1 MEKGNKLVALAIVIS
16 LIACILSTVA
26 IVKMNQ
32 LSNSLDSVNKDLT
45 QIKKWF
51 SIDNV
56 DLYPEGLN
64 EISDNAYEEV
74 DAEYN
79 P

>member
-64 EISDNAYEEV
+64 ENKDDAYEEV